1 MTTITPISDGQ
12 ALLIIGLIL
21 LAGLVFG
28 LVGAYFS
35 GTFPFKRR
43 QY

>member
-1 MTTITPISDGQ
+1 MTTISDGQ
-12 ALLIIGLIL
+12 ALLIMLLIFAAGIAFGLI
-21 LAGLVFG
+21 V
-28 LVGAYFS
+28 AYWN

>member
-1 MTTITPISDGQ
+1 MTTITNEQ

-28 LVGAYFS
+28 LVIAYIS
-35 GTFPFKRR
+35 GTYPFKRR

>member
-1 MTTITPISDGQ
+1 MTQISDGQ

-21 LAGLVFG
+21 LAGLAFG
-28 LVGAYFS
+28 LIGAYFS
-35 GTFPFKRR
+35 GTYPFKKR

>member
-1 MTTITPISDGQ
+1 MITITNTQ

-21 LAGLVFG
+21 LAGLIFG

-35 GTFPFKRR
+35 GTFPFKKR

>member
-1 MTTITPISDGQ
+1 MTTITDAQ

-21 LAGLVFG
+21 LAGLIFG

-35 GTFPFKRR
+35 GIFPFKKR

>member
-1 MTTITPISDGQ
+1 MTTITDAQ

-21 LAGLVFG
+21 LAGLIFG
-28 LVGAYFS
+28 LVGAYFN
-35 GTFPFKRR
+35 GTFPFKKR